1 MKDFLF
7 LGKPLR
13 RGRFFPLF
21 LARVFIALMMLLH
34 GFSKL
39 LAFRELAGNFPD
51 PLGVTPVVSLLLSI
65 LAEVG
70 CSILLLL
77 GIFTRLA
84 TIPLIFNMI
93 VAIWVIHGED
103 PFQIKELGI
112 LYLAFY
118 VLFFWLGGG
127 RYSLDYIFFW
137 KKKCRV

>member
-118 VLFFWLGGG
+118 ILFFCLGGG
-127 RYSLDYIFFW
+127 RYSLDYIFFC
-137 KKKCRV
+137 KEKHKV